1 MSFESWGKAQHA
13 TLYVSNVITCTLQC
27 VHPETRFVREL
38 SGIILLYAIKILKCS
53 FNYRYLSSREDTQTH
68 WWRQNEKVDEPYN
81 QTLVKGVTQDW
92 LQNSQYSSFTNFYI
106 IIKYASKRIQFCGS
120 LSLLAQSLCR
130 TDDFSTNY
138 FFQNLGSHV

>member
-92 LQNSQYSSFTNFYI
+92 ATKQWTQFFYKLLYNHKI
-106 IIKYASKRIQFCGS
+106 CFETYTILWVIVLACPIS
-120 LSLLAQSLCR
+120 LSHRWLL
-130 TDDFSTNY
+130 N
-138 FFQNLGSHV
+138 